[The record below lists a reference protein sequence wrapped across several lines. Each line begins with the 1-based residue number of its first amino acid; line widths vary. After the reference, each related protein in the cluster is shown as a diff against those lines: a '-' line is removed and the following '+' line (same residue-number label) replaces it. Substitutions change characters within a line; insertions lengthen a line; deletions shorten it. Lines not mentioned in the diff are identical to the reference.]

1 MFALCRVRES
11 VAHSSRG
18 AVLCGR
24 QRGRRLRLAAAVESS
39 VQSDAD
45 SCGDCAGGVCAA
57 GTCSLQ
63 MPAYQSLACVGR
75 RLLCFL
81 LRTFYTRCNGKCVVV
96 GAGPALLAY
105 KATGSRS

>member
-1 MFALCRVRES
+1 VRKAAGAAPALW
-11 VAHSSRG
+11 
-18 AVLCGR
+18 
-24 QRGRRLRLAAAVESS
+24 RRLPKAACSPMPTAAGTAPVVCVRL
-39 VQSDAD
+39 
-45 SCGDCAGGVCAA
+45 

-105 KATGSRS
+105 KAPGSRS

>member
-24 QRGRRLRLAAAVESS
+24 QRGRRLRLAAAAESS

-57 GTCSLQ
+57 GDMQSADASISVFGVRGSTFVVFLTAHLLHPLQ
-63 MPAYQSLACVGR
+63 RQMCRGR
-75 RLLCFL
+75 RG
-81 LRTFYTRCNGKCVVV
+81 TRV
-96 GAGPALLAY
+96 
-105 KATGSRS
+105 TRI